1 VQVSDSL
8 IELVGGTPLVRLGRM
23 AAHLRP
29 QVLAKVEYLNP
40 GGSVKDR
47 IALAMVEDAEQRGL
61 ILPGGTIV
69 EPTSGNTGVGLALVA
84 NARGYRCV
92 FVMPDK
98 MSAEKIAV
106 LRAYGAEVVV
116 CPTAVAPEHPDSYYS
131 VSKRLA
137 SEIPGAWNPD
147 QYSNPKNPEAHYR
160 TTGPEVWEQTDGLV
174 THFVAG
180 VGTGGTISGTGR
192 FLKEVSGGRVQVI
205 GADPEGSVY
214 SGGTGRPYLV
224 EGVGEDF
231 WPTTYDRGVADRII
245 AVSDRDSF
253 LTTRRLARE
262 EALLVGGS
270 CGLAAAAAL
279 RLAEELTE
287 QDIVVVLLP
296 DSGRGYLSKIYNDEW
311 MADYGFLVPDA
322 TQPTVGDVL
331 RRKGSE
337 AATGL
342 PELVHVHPE
351 ETVGSAIAILR
362 EYGVSQMPVVQH
374 EPPVMAAEVVG
385 SVVER
390 DLLEA
395 VFADRAALD
404 SPLAE
409 RMSPPLP
416 MVGAG
421 EPLPVA
427 MAALEKASALVVLDD
442 GKPAGIVTRSD
453 LLGFLSHV

>member
-395 VFADRAALD
+395 VFADRTALD
-404 SPLAE
+404 SPLAQ

-442 GKPAGIVTRSD
+442 GKPTGIVTRSD
-453 LLGFLSHV
+453 LLGFLSHA

>member
-1 VQVSDSL
+1 
-8 IELVGGTPLVRLGRM
+8 
-23 AAHLRP
+23 
-29 QVLAKVEYLNP
+29 
-40 GGSVKDR
+40 
-47 IALAMVEDAEQRGL
+47 
-61 ILPGGTIV
+61 
-69 EPTSGNTGVGLALVA
+69 
-84 NARGYRCV
+84 
-92 FVMPDK
+92 
-98 MSAEKIAV
+98 
-106 LRAYGAEVVV
+106 
-116 CPTAVAPEHPDSYYS
+116 
-131 VSKRLA
+131 
-137 SEIPGAWNPD
+137 
-147 QYSNPKNPEAHYR
+147 
-160 TTGPEVWEQTDGLV
+160 VWTQTDGRV
-174 THFVAG
+174 THVVAG

-192 FLKEVSGGRVQVI
+192 YLKEVSGGRVQVV

-214 SGGTGRPYLV
+214 SGGSGRPYLV

-231 WPTTYDRGVADRII
+231 WPTTYDRTIADRII

-287 QDIVVVLLP
+287 DDVVVVLLP

-331 RRKGSE
+331 HRKGRD
-337 AATGL
+337 L

-351 ETVGSAIAILR
+351 ETIGSAIEVLR
-362 EYGVSQMPVVQH
+362 EYGVSQMPVVKH

-390 DLLEA
+390 DLLDA
-395 VFADRAALD
+395 VFGDRTALETRLGD
-404 SPLAE
+404 

-416 MVGAG
+416 MVGSG

-427 MAALEKASALVVLDD
+427 MGALEKASALLVLDD
-442 GKPAGIVTRSD
+442 GKPVGIITRSD
-453 LLGFLSHV
+453 LLGFLSHG

>member
-1 VQVSDSL
+1 MQVSDSL

-442 GKPAGIVTRSD
+442 GKPTGIVTRSD
-453 LLGFLSHV
+453 LLGFLSHA